1 MRCEIIG
8 VGTELLMGQIINTN
22 ARDVSGELFAVGV
35 GVYYQSVVGDN
46 RERLKEVFERALE
59 RADLVILT
67 GGLGPTNDDITRDTV
82 AEVLGLSQQKD
93 AEWEKRLEEF
103 FRRLG
108 RPMAE
113 SNRRQA
119 LVPEGGILLSNERG
133 TAPGIYLEKNG
144 RTIVLL
150 PGPPREL
157 LPMLRDHVIPRLKVK
172 LQDRGE
178 LAVFKSK
185 ALRVIELGE
194 SAMTEM
200 IKPLLEA
207 QKNPTIAPLAKSSE
221 VHLRITA
228 RAATTEEAEALLSAE
243 AEKIKKVLGDYIYG
257 EDEEELELVV
267 ARLLW
272 ERKKTVALAESCS
285 GGLLCHRLTNVPG
298 SSSYLLGGFVTYSNE
313 AKAGILGVK
322 KELLESKGAVS
333 AEVASMMAAGAR
345 KLCGAD
351 IGVGITGIA
360 GPGGETPEKPL
371 GLTFIGLSVPA
382 LDYTRRYEFWGG
394 RLEIKE
400 RASQTALHLMRL
412 YLLGK
417 LR

>member
-185 ALRVIELGE
+185 VLRVIGLGE